1 MTESILTGLPTVITS
16 INDNGEGGDS
26 ISNPNS
32 SSVLPSADFPV
43 LGSIQVVTWF
53 PLSTKSIRPLKK
65 GAKMI

>member
-1 MTESILTGLPTVITS
+1 MEDDDDSEMTESILTGLPTVITS

-43 LGSIQVVTWF
+43 LGSIQVVT
-53 PLSTKSIRPLKK
+53 
-65 GAKMI
+65 